1 MATTPIVIKSTA
13 PVTPAPAPAVQQPA
27 PVLAVP
33 EPTAPVQEVVQAVAD
48 GTQEEVVVEEHAAPA
63 QDLQTLT
70 HIAGDIGVELPA
82 DIQALIGQMVTTY
95 GEWTKAQLQSI
106 AEYIDTMAPNKPV
119 ESASKGVQAQTA
131 LWANI
136 ETILRCDQPH
146 YTLLVSSLLGIMHTY
161 KSGVFGDAH
170 VFRFYEYMPGNAAK
184 RDRMRLVITL
194 LKELADPQTRMDIA
208 KQINVELAMSG
219 FGDGPK
225 ARMTNY
231 LQLG

>member
-1 MATTPIVIKSTA
+1 MATTPITLK
-13 PVTPAPAPAVQQPA
+13 PVTPPAVVAAPAPVIQ
-27 PVLAVP
+27 
-33 EPTAPVQEVVQAVAD
+33 EPSTPVQEAVQAVVT
-48 GTQEEVVVEEHAAPA
+48 GTEEEEEVVPEALLVPA

-106 AEYIDTMAPNKPV
+106 AEYVILMAAGKPV
-119 ESASKGVQAQTA
+119 ESLAKGVQAQAA
-131 LWANI
+131 LWGNL
-136 ETILRCDQPH
+136 EVILRCDQPH
-146 YTLLVSSLLGIMHTY
+146 YTLLVSSLLGIMHAY
-161 KSGVFGDAH
+161 KDGAFSDAH
-170 VFRFYEYMPGNAAK
+170 VFRFYEHMPGNAVK

-194 LKELADPQTRMDIA
+194 LKELANPATRMEVA
-208 KQINVELAMSG
+208 REINVELAMSG

-225 ARMTNY
+225 TRMTNY